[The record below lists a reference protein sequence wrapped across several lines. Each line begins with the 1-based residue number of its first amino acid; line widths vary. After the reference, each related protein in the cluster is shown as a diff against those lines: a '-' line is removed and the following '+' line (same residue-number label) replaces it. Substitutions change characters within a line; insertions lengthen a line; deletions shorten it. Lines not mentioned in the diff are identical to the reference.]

1 MGRRR
6 QDTISHPLLPRTETM
21 FFSFF
26 LAVWFLMIFLFFLDF
41 FYKGATE
48 GARPGNGECAIGD
61 WLCCVGQ

>member
-26 LAVWFLMIFLFFLDF
+26 LAVWFLLIFLFFLSF
-41 FYKGATE
+41 FLQ
-48 GARPGNGECAIGD
+48 RGNRGRAP
-61 WLCCVGQ
+61 